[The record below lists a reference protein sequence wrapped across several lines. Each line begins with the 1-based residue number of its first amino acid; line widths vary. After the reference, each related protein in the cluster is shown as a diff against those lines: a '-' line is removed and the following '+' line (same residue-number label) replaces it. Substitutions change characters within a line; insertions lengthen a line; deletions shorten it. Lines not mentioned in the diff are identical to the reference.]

1 MPSKQIERTTKMSN
15 TTIKKTRKPKSKELS
30 KLFAELEKAKEQIA
44 KASGNSD
51 TQIDF
56 ELLRSAEKKAA
67 EEIAE
72 LMKLPINMISVKAD
86 IVYSTAKAAAE

>member
-1 MPSKQIERTTKMSN
+1 MSN